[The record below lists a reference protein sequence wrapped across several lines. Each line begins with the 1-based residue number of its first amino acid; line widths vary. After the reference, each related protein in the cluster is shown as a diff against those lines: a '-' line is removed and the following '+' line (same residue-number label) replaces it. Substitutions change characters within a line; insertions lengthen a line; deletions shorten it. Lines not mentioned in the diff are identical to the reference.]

1 MEPTPGPTAGGPQF
15 PALQQPRMTADK
27 TEIPSFSVT
36 PRPQK
41 REPVEVREPELL
53 HIPCPQCK
61 QLLETPVEMLDQEVL
76 CPFCQAQFQLLRRDS
91 VEFRRRRQQER
102 EMRDRKAEKA
112 WLNYAIGAVVLVV
125 LFLLFLIFSSAR
137 M

>member
-1 MEPTPGPTAGGPQF
+1 
-15 PALQQPRMTADK
+15 MTADK

-125 LFLLFLIFSSAR
+125 LFLLFLVFSSAR